1 MSAHPAAAAPQ
12 MSSPRN
18 CVAHAWLTSPVHK
31 MLELEAAGRG
41 KHPDR
46 LAAEILNSVLLN
58 GYVDAVLAELPS

>member
-1 MSAHPAAAAPQ
+1 
-12 MSSPRN
+12 
-18 CVAHAWLTSPVHK
+18 